1 MQFLRQKPFPHL
13 VFAIFAIAA
22 IMQWISTPIALIAG
36 FLITQIFGNPFDKKL
51 QAKYVKLLLQIAVVG
66 LGFGMN
72 LHNVLEVGKDGLG
85 LTIFSI
91 SLTLVAGIIIGK
103 ALGLDRKITHLVSSG
118 TSICGGSAIAAVA
131 PVIKA
136 NQNQISVALGVVF
149 LLNSIA
155 LIIFPPIGGWLNL
168 TQDQFGVW
176 SAIAIHDTS
185 SVVGAAMEYGE
196 RALEVAT
203 TVKLSRALWIIPVSF
218 LSMWMFKE
226 GDSKVK
232 VPWFIILFIV
242 AILINTFFAIPGF
255 MGDSIDFL
263 SKSILVLTIFLVG
276 AGIDVKMIRDAGSKP
291 ISLGISLW
299 LIISL
304 SSLGIILFLS

>member
-1 MQFLRQKPFPHL
+1 MQFLRHQRL
-13 VFAIFAIAA
+13 QYIVFAFFALAA
-22 IMQWISTPIALIAG
+22 LMQWISTPIALVAG
-36 FLITQIFGNPFDKKL
+36 FVSTQIFGNPMAKN
-51 QAKYVKLLLQIAVVG
+51 QGKYVKVLLQIAVVG

-72 LHNVLEVGKDGLG
+72 FYNLIEVGKDGLG

-91 SLTLVAGIIIGK
+91 SLTIIAGFFIGK
-103 ALGLDRKITHLVSSG
+103 ALGLNNKISHLISSG

-168 TQDQFGVW
+168 SQDQFGLW
-176 SAIAIHDTS
+176 AAIAIHDTS
-185 SVVGAAMEYGE
+185 SVVGAAMEYGA

-203 TVKLSRALWIIPVSF
+203 TVKLSRALWIIPLSF
-218 LSMWMFKE
+218 LSMWMFK
-226 GDSKVK
+226 GNDSKVK
-232 VPWFIILFIV
+232 IPKFIILFVV
-242 AILINTFFAIPGF
+242 AILVNTFLPIPNFLGNA
-255 MGDSIDFL
+255 IDFGA
-263 SKSILVLTIFLVG
+263 KSILILTIFLVG
-276 AGIDVKMIRDAGSKP
+276 AGLNVKMIANAGTKP
-291 ISLGISLW
+291 ITLGVSLW

-304 SSLGIILFLS
+304 SSLFVIMFMM